1 MTNHALAPPAKQK
14 LLRPGAVA
22 DLFGVDSQT
31 VGRWADSGKIESVRT
46 LGGQRRYPE
55 TVVLALLKQGAPA

>member
-22 DLFGVDSQT
+22 DLFGVEQEK
-31 VGRWADSGKIESVRT
+31 VGRDIVAYRKKG
-46 LGGQRRYPE
+46 
-55 TVVLALLKQGAPA
+55 